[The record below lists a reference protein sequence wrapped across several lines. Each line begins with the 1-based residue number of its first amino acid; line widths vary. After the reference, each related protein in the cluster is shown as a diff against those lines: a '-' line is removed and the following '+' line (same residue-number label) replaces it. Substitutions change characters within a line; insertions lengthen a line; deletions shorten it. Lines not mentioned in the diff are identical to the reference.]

1 MEKKQNAQSALVII
15 GNEIL
20 SGRTHDK
27 NMQYIGEKMAAH
39 GTPLKEV
46 RVVADVESKVIEAV
60 NALRA
65 EYDHVFTTGG
75 IGPTHDDITAEC
87 ISKAFGVKYTTHDE
101 AFAVLTE
108 YYGESD
114 FTPARQKMAKMPEG
128 VTLIPNPIS
137 GAPGFTIGN
146 VHVMAGIPR
155 VMQAMLDHLVSEIA
169 GGDPVLS
176 KTVTSHLPE
185 SEIAEGLGDIQ
196 NKYPAVDI
204 GSYPGFRNGKLWSSV
219 VLRATDGATLDK
231 ATSEVENFIETLS

>member
-1 MEKKQNAQSALVII
+1 
-15 GNEIL
+15 
-20 SGRTHDK
+20 
-27 NMQYIGEKMAAH
+27 
-39 GTPLKEV
+39 
-46 RVVADVESKVIEAV
+46 
-60 NALRA
+60 
-65 EYDHVFTTGG
+65 
-75 IGPTHDDITAEC
+75 
-87 ISKAFGVKYTTHDE
+87 
-101 AFAVLTE
+101 
-108 YYGESD
+108 
-114 FTPARQKMAKMPEG
+114 MAKMPEG